1 MTDIHPTAQIHS
13 KAQLGADVKIGAFSV
28 VESGA
33 VIGDRAIIGSSAII
47 HSGTTLGSGCQ
58 VDHGASI
65 GGDPQ
70 IMGFDRDIPSR
81 VEVGE
86 NCVMREYV
94 TINRSGEENGATRVG
109 ADCMLMA
116 YAHVAHD
123 CILSDRVIL
132 VNGVG
137 LSGHIEVGEGAFVS
151 GLTGV
156 HQFVRIGKFAMI
168 GGVTA
173 ITQDILPFS
182 LVEGRPPRL
191 VGINSVGLRRNQF
204 APKTRSSLKQAVKI
218 LKQTEL
224 NTGQALEQIQTEI
237 DSIEEIRYLVDFIN
251 QSKRGITK

>member
-1 MTDIHPTAQIHS
+1 MNSIHPTAQIHS
-13 KAQLGADVKIGAFSV
+13 TAQLGADVAVGPFSV
-28 VESGA
+28 IESGA
-33 VIGDRAIIGSSAII
+33 VVGDHVKIGTSVII
-47 HSGTTLGSGCQ
+47 HSGTVLGAHCEVS
-58 VDHGASI
+58 HGAAI

-81 VEVGE
+81 VEIGE
-86 NCVMREYV
+86 KSVLREYV
-94 TINRSGEENGATRVG
+94 TVNRSGVENGVTRLG
-109 ADCMLMA
+109 ANCMLMA

-123 CILSDRVIL
+123 CVLEDRVIL

-137 LSGHIEVGEGAFVS
+137 LSGHIVIGEGAFVS

-204 APKTRSSLKQAVKI
+204 PPKTRSALKQAVKI
-218 LKQTEL
+218 LKQQDL
-224 NTGQALEQIQTEI
+224 NTGQAVEAMKAQI
-237 DSIEEIRYLVDFIN
+237 DSGEEISYLIDFIN
-251 QSKRGITK
+251 HSKRGITK